1 MKEHQKELII
11 IPLNS
16 SVDGKLTTAKIL
28 YNNYEIGTCEFQV
41 GPVFPSITPTP
52 TAPTAPTAL
61 TAPTDSIFGDL
72 LLAARGPI
80 KAATIGAPFNTQY
93 TYTLIFDKK
102 EDDNNTSLNIAMD
115 SIQTNG
121 FYKLNGG
128 VFVNLSNLNIPSGT
142 YKNIGLSPEGIRY
155 NLELITS
162 VEESKIILSR
172 IC

>member
-1 MKEHQKELII
+1 M
-11 IPLNS
+11 NS
-16 SVDGKLTTAKIL
+16 SVDGNLTTAKIL

-52 TAPTAPTAL
+52 TAPTAPTFEA
-61 TAPTDSIFGDL
+61 L

-80 KAATIGAPFNTQY
+80 KALTIGAPFNTQY

-102 EDDNNTSLNIAMD
+102 EDENDTSLNIAMD

-128 VFVNLSNLNIPSGT
+128 VFVNLSNLNVPSGT
-142 YKNIGLSPEGIRY
+142 YKNIGISPEGIRY

-162 VEESKIILSR
+162 AEGSKIILSR